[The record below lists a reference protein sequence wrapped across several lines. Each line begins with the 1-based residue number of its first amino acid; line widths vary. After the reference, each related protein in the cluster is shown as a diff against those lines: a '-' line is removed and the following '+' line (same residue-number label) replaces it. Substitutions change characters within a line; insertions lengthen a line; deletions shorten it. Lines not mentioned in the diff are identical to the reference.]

1 MRKLTLFAVIALALA
16 LPVAAQEILFDQM
29 VEAAG
34 LKCFPVQG
42 HPTTWSHLPDRP
54 HLVTDADGNP
64 EFSFL
69 MYVTPT
75 KQGESGINKAPGGGI
90 VHFLVAYD
98 VPPDQGRRAETGVG
112 RA

>member
-42 HPTTWSHLPDRP
+42 DPTTWYYLPDRP

-64 EFSFL
+64 L
-69 MYVTPT
+69 T
-75 KQGESGINKAPGGGI
+75 AA
-90 VHFLVAYD
+90 LVAGPRGDGAAGVLVEHAGDHVLHVRAPLD
-98 VPPDQGRRAETGVG
+98 VLAHGDHVILYYF
-112 RA
+112 